1 MMQQLVVL
9 TDLSMLPREIESNY
23 EAVKAE
29 LSSVLKKYDGLVV
42 TDENFKEMKQVRAEI
57 NSGIAVIKQVGTETK
72 KRLLAPFESFDV
84 KVKELASLAVEKRD
98 ALDVQIKEIEAR
110 RKQEKH
116 DELAAYVMEQVAGR
130 DWNVKLY
137 SSLPYFT
144 QMVDRN
150 LQWMNATFSI
160 AKAKAAI
167 EAEVARCYD
176 ARNQVKSIYANDLEV
191 VKAKAGRYLVE
202 ANFDVGAACVRINEF
217 KAEEERLAEARRI
230 DEERR
235 RRAEEERRAREA
247 EQARLRAE
255 AEERSRIAEQ
265 ERLRRERE
273 AEEERRA
280 AAEAAAREGASR
292 LPPIPQ
298 QDPMSAA
305 KAALRAARAGIAPLP
320 PTTPEPPAPP
330 APEPSAPAPAPASL
344 APKVY
349 AMTMRFTATL
359 AQMHRLKDY
368 LHGNGIGYEVLDD
381 PQLVSG
387 AEGA

>member
-9 TDLSMLPREIESNY
+9 TDLSTLPREIESNY
-23 EAVKAE
+23 EVVKAE
-29 LSSVLKKYDGLVV
+29 LSNVLKKYDGLVV
-42 TDENFKEMKQVRAEI
+42 TDENFKEMKTVRAEI

-72 KRLLAPFESFDV
+72 KRLLAPFESFDA
-84 KVKELASLAVEKRD
+84 KVKELASLAVEKRN

-116 DELAAYVMEQVAGR
+116 DELVAYVQEQVAGK

-150 LQWMNATFSI
+150 AQWMNATFSI

-235 RRAEEERRAREA
+235 RKAEEERRAREA

-280 AAEAAAREGASR
+280 AAARTVVNEDTSR
-292 LPPIPQ
+292 LPPVPQ

-305 KAALRAARAGIAPLP
+305 KAALRAARAGIVQPAHS
-320 PTTPEPPAPP
+320 PEPPVASAEPP
-330 APEPSAPAPAPASL
+330 APAPAPASL

-349 AMTMRFTATL
+349 AMTLRFTATL
-359 AQMHRLKDY
+359 AQMHHLKDY
-368 LHGNGIGYEVLDD
+368 MRGEGIGYEVLDE
-381 PQLVSG
+381 PKLVSG